1 LKDGTNGKL
10 GVFILTEDGVRL
22 SCSSFAEENLTECEF
37 VRDIDAR
44 DL

>member
-10 GVFILTEDGVRL
+10 GVFFLTEDDVRL
-22 SCSSFAEENLTECEF
+22 SCSSFAKENLAEREF
-37 VRDIDAR
+37 VKDIDAR